1 MEVTASFALVKEE
14 TVAGKEPEHREYAVR
29 IMHNSSASGPA
40 KAQQSPACHQLYL
53 EADYVGDRA
62 EVYLDGKLVDDWF
75 TNGEKWHIALKRF
88 GFPSEL
94 TLRIYS
100 TDCPIPNPY
109 GNRVYYDLPVKEGC
123 ALTRVRVIPEYE
135 IPVRENAE

>member
-1 MEVTASFALVKEE
+1 MEVTASFELVREE
-14 TVAGKEPEHREYAVR
+14 ANEAGERPEYREYAVH
-29 IMHNSSASGPA
+29 ISSASCPA
-40 KAQQSPACHQLYL
+40 KEQQSPACHQIYL
-53 EADYVGDRA
+53 EADYAGDRA

-88 GFPSEL
+88 DYPSSL

-123 ALTRVRVIPEYE
+123 ELTGVRVIPEYE
-135 IPVRENAE
+135 MPIKTCNLC